1 MKSVAALVA
10 FAALAALALLGGCA
24 GLLPS
29 RAMPEPAVQRLVVE
43 DDKVR
48 IDELRVRG
56 QTQRITVN
64 PKGDGTRPYEIHTAP
79 AGSDPS
85 KGRDGVGQSVW
96 PVLTF

>member
-1 MKSVAALVA
+1 MRILSIVALMVPLVVP
-10 FAALAALALLGGCA
+10 LVGCA
-24 GLLPS
+24 GLVGPKAVEPS
-29 RAMPEPAVQRLVVE
+29 VQQLVAE

-48 IDELRVRG
+48 IEELRVRG

-64 PKGDGTRPYEIHTAP
+64 PKGEAARPYEIHTAP

-85 KGRDGVGQSVW
+85 KGREGVGQSVW

>member
-1 MKSVAALVA
+1 MKILLQAML
-10 FAALAALALLGGCA
+10 LAMLAPLAGCA
-24 GLLPS
+24 GLAGPK
-29 RAMPEPAVQRLVVE
+29 PTEPRVQHLVAE

-48 IDELRVRG
+48 IEELRVRG

-64 PKGDGTRPYEIHTAP
+64 PKGEGARPYEIHTAP

-85 KGRDGVGQSVW
+85 KGREGVGQSLW

>member
-1 MKSVAALVA
+1 MMKTLLFAVSMCLLV
-10 FAALAALALLGGCA
+10 GCA
-24 GLLPS
+24 GLVDPK
-29 RAMPEPAVQRLVVE
+29 AVEPRVQQLVAE

-48 IDELRVRG
+48 IEELRVRG

-64 PKGDGTRPYEIHTAP
+64 PKGEGARPYEIHTAP

-85 KGRDGVGQSVW
+85 KGREGVGQSVW

>member
-1 MKSVAALVA
+1 MKTLSIATLMV
-10 FAALAALALLGGCA
+10 LLTGCA
-24 GLLPS
+24 GQLD
-29 RAMPEPAVQRLVVE
+29 RKTVEPRVQQLVAE

-48 IDELRVRG
+48 IEEMRVRG

-64 PKGDGTRPYEIHTAP
+64 PKGEGARPYEIHTAP

-85 KGRDGVGQSVW
+85 KGREGVGQSLW

>member
-1 MKSVAALVA
+1 MKTLSIAALMV
-10 FAALAALALLGGCA
+10 LLTGCA
-24 GLLPS
+24 GPLD
-29 RAMPEPAVQRLVVE
+29 RKTVEPRVQQLVAE

-48 IDELRVRG
+48 IEEMRVRG

-64 PKGDGTRPYEIHTAP
+64 PKGEGARPYEIHTAP

-85 KGRDGVGQSVW
+85 KGREGVGQSLW

>member
-1 MKSVAALVA
+1 MKTLLQATL
-10 FAALAALALLGGCA
+10 LALLATLTGCA
-24 GLLPS
+24 GLAGS
-29 RAMPEPAVQRLVVE
+29 QRSEPRVQHLVAE

-48 IDELRVRG
+48 IEELRVRG

-64 PKGDGTRPYEIHTAP
+64 PKGEGARPYEIHTAP

-85 KGRDGVGQSVW
+85 KGREGVGQSLW

>member
-1 MKSVAALVA
+1 MKTLLIAALMV
-10 FAALAALALLGGCA
+10 LLTGCA
-24 GLLPS
+24 GLVD
-29 RAMPEPAVQRLVVE
+29 RKTAEPRVQQLVAE

-48 IDELRVRG
+48 IEEMRVRG

-64 PKGDGTRPYEIHTAP
+64 PKGEGARPYEIHTAP

-85 KGRDGVGQSVW
+85 KGREGVGQSLW